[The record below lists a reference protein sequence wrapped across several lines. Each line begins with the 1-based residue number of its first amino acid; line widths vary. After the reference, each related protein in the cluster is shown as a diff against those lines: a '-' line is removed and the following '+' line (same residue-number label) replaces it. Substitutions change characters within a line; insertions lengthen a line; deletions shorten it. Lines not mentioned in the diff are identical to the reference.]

1 MSGLDSLVHSVQAKS
16 KRMKASTLTSWKKM
30 KSKSQSFGKYKE
42 FLFSNTFFFM
52 VILCRFGYF
61 PTFKLP
67 DPHAP
72 ALDCPQLDGL
82 LPLVYTGQPKFCY
95 RISTADLVIQKNLNI
110 SLTPSPRDI

>member
-1 MSGLDSLVHSVQAKS
+1 
-16 KRMKASTLTSWKKM
+16 
-30 KSKSQSFGKYKE
+30 
-42 FLFSNTFFFM
+42 M

-95 RISTADLVIQKNLNI
+95 RISTADLVIQKNFNI
-110 SLTPSPRDI
+110 SLTPSPRDIWNYQHNHYNIQHMIHYSSDIHYNQGQVVPFWG

>member
-30 KSKSQSFGKYKE
+30 KSKSQSFGKCKE

-82 LPLVYTGQPKFCY
+82 LPLVYTGQPKFQL
-95 RISTADLVIQKNLNI
+95 IQIIQKNFNI